1 MSVDIV
7 QSLRQHLAV
16 CEELLALVM
25 REKKVW
31 QDPDAPPSIELYQT
45 KKNLLPRLQNS
56 LDAIRSARAAWQSMT
71 PQERS
76 QIPEAGPLLQQTQ
89 NLILRIIVLD
99 RENEQALL
107 RRGFG
112 PTTQRV
118 GAARPQ
124 QPPHFVSELYR
135 RNRF

>member
-7 QSLRQHLAV
+7 QSLRQHQAV

-31 QDPDAPPSIELYQT
+31 QDPDAPPSLELYQT

-76 QIPEAGPLLQQTQ
+76 QIPDAGSLLQQTQ

-112 PTTQRV
+112 PTTQRA
-118 GAARPQ
+118 GASRPQ